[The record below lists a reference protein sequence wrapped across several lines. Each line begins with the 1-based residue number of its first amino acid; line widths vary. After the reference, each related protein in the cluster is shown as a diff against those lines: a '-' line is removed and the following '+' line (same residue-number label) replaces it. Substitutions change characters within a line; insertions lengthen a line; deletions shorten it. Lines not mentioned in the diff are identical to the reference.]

1 MTVTITGTLCY
12 SLPCAA
18 YLFTLPSGNQAVIV
32 AQASFGQLMLFLV
45 AVAVLFTLLIV
56 AARQWMHS

>member
-1 MTVTITGTLCY
+1 MTVTITSTLCY

-18 YLFTLPSGNQAVIV
+18 YLIGLPSGNQAVIV
-32 AQASFGQLMLFLV
+32 AQASFGQLLLFIVSL
-45 AVAVLFTLLIV
+45 AVLFTLLIM